1 MEQVSW
7 IFFFTLFR
15 LKITSSR
22 YSSIAYVSQEPW
34 LQNSKIRD
42 NILFGELY
50 RPKRYDLVLE
60 ACALKDDLRLMPNGD
75 FTIIKGN
82 GINISGGQKQR
93 IALARAI
100 YSSSNV
106 VIMVFMSLS
115 FAL

>member
-1 MEQVSW
+1 MT
-7 IFFFTLFR
+7 ITLN
-15 LKITSSR
+15 R

-34 LQNSKIRD
+34 LQNCKIRD

-60 ACALKDDLRLMPNGD
+60 SCALKDDLRLMPSGD
-75 FTIIKGN
+75 LTPIKGN

-93 IALARAI
+93 IAVARAI

-106 VIMVFMSLS
+106 VIMVKVVLC
-115 FAL
+115 